1 MTDTAQPYPASATSA
16 EETVSEN
23 GAAPARPD
31 CSASTSFP
39 ELVLAHY
46 DWRRA
51 VARPAAA
58 AAAAALEQRY
68 CERLA
73 AFERAHG
80 TIVNAYW
87 CLNVPSAVALTEKPR
102 ARLIRSFTRPR
113 LGFHRATDWATQ
125 NRPKIAASLHS
136 CDSLAIRAG
145 QVLTGL
151 RQRVCL
157 QLVMASA
164 AHLLSLADDKAR
176 HEDPKEVLEHE
187 ETALAETR
195 RYYEGAANGQAQMVY
210 FAGMA
215 AFTLLLALLAIPSG
229 FFDPLPNIADAEF
242 FGTLFAGAVGA
253 VVSVV
258 QRINAGQFRLEYD
271 VGRIYPFFVGGLRP
285 LMGGIFGLVF
295 YFAVSSGLLDVVP
308 IAPEGTARFFAL
320 VVIAFLAG
328 FSERWAKDT
337 LAGATASVRPTEAVT
352 MEVRDATVTTV
363 TDASSRGLAAPV
375 HHRPSA

>member
-1 MTDTAQPYPASATSA
+1 MTDTAQITAPAAGGDA
-16 EETVSEN
+16 LDE
-23 GAAPARPD
+23 GAAPALPD

-39 ELVLAHY
+39 ELVLAHH

-51 VARPAAA
+51 VARGLPTV
-58 AAAAALEQRY
+58 AALEVAY
-68 CERLA
+68 CARLA

-80 TIVNAYW
+80 QIVNAYW
-87 CLNVPSAVALTEKPR
+87 CLNVPSGVALTEKS
-102 ARLIRSFTRPR
+102 RSRPIAWFTRPR

-145 QVLTGL
+145 HVLTGL

-164 AHLLSLADDKAR
+164 AHLLSLADEKAR
-176 HEDPKEVLEHE
+176 HEDPKEVLVHE
-187 ETALAETR
+187 EAALAEAR
-195 RYYEGAANGQAQMVY
+195 RYYESAANGQAQMVY
-210 FAGMA
+210 FGGMA
-215 AFTLLLALLAIPSG
+215 AFTLLLAGLAIPSG

-242 FGTLFAGAVGA
+242 FGTLLAGAIGA
-253 VVSVV
+253 TVSVV
-258 QRINAGQFRLEYD
+258 QRINSRQFHLEYD

-295 YFAVSSGLLDVVP
+295 YFAVSSGLLDLVP

-320 VVIAFLAG
+320 LVIAFLAG

-337 LAGATASVRPTEAVT
+337 LAGAAAGMRPAEQVT
-352 MEVRDATVTTV
+352 MEVRDATVTSI
-363 TDASSRGLAAPV
+363 TDGATHAVAAPV
-375 HHRPSA
+375 PRRPFA